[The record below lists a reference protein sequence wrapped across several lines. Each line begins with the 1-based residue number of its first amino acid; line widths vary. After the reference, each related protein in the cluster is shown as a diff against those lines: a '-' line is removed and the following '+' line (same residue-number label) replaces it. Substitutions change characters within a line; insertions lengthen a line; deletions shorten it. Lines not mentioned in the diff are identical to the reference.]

1 MHASPLLYAVVMLR
15 LVQNVDY
22 RLFKLSCTMLILNS
36 YVTKIIVIH
45 LLAEAIVDQPIQI
58 LIPPCI
64 YGS

>member
-1 MHASPLLYAVVMLR
+1 
-15 LVQNVDY
+15 
-22 RLFKLSCTMLILNS
+22 MLILNS